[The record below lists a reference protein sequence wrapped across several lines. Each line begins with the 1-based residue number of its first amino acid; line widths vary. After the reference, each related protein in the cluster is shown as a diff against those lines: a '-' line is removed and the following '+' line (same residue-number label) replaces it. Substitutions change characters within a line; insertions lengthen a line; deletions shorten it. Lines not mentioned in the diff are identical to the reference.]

1 MNEKIEDFFLSC
13 KECVLENPRNFYGS
27 FSLGPFKNS
36 QSLTVANALRR
47 TLLSEIHGIA
57 ITHVEIQG
65 ATHEYTTLVGV
76 RESILDI
83 LLNFKH
89 IVLKTLSPFKKPV
102 YGYLNVRGPGIIRAS
117 DLKLPPM
124 IQIVDPDQYIA
135 TLNENGK
142 LFLKL
147 TISDFKNS
155 QKNEENFE
163 GFLNIPKLKSGENF
177 MRKKFRNGK
186 IGNKAESFQNFDNK
200 KRILFEEIYSK
211 KKSIVDEKK
220 FNNFN
225 SEETKIS
232 VASNNKNKNALWV
245 DPLFNPILK
254 VNYAIET
261 IEPVQKNIPNQ
272 IVFIEL
278 WTNGSIHPR
287 KAFYQTLLYLKTMF
301 DKLDSMR
308 FLNYQFTNYV
318 LDSQETKGKFLKSFE
333 YDYGFY
339 NLVEEKKNSSVPIE
353 IFLPEEIQQVEKDYV
368 VDLINASND
377 AWEGISLEKLNLP
390 YRVQKILEKN
400 NFFVVGDLLKLT
412 TKELKTFP
420 GIGSF
425 CLSIIVKSLK
435 KYRLKLKNEKNDI
448 EI

>member
-1 MNEKIEDFFLSC
+1 MNEKRGDFFLSC

-57 ITHVEIQG
+57 ITHVEIEG

-89 IVLKTLSPFKKPV
+89 IVLKTMSPFKKPV

-117 DLKLPPM
+117 DLKLPPT

-163 GFLNIPKLKSGENF
+163 GFLNIPKSKSSENF
-177 MRKKFRNGK
+177 MRKKFTNRK
-186 IGNKAESFQNFDNK
+186 IGNKAESFQNFENK
-200 KRILFEEIYSK
+200 KRILFEELYSK
-211 KKSIVDEKK
+211 NKSIVDEKK
-220 FNNFN
+220 FNNLN

-232 VASNNKNKNALWV
+232 VASNNKNKNTLWV

-261 IEPVQKNIPNQ
+261 VEPVQKNVPNQ
-272 IVFIEL
+272 ILFIEL

-318 LDSQETKGKFLKSFE
+318 LDSQETKNKFLKSFE

-339 NLVEEKKNSSVPIE
+339 NLVEEKKNSSVSTE
-353 IFLPEEIQQVEKDYV
+353 IFLPVEIQQVENDYV

-377 AWEGISLEKLNLP
+377 PWENISLEKLNLP

-400 NFFVVGDLLKLT
+400 NCFVVGDLLKLT
-412 TKELKTFP
+412 PKELKTFP

-425 CLSIIVKSLK
+425 CFSTIIKSLK
-435 KYRLKLKNEKNDI
+435 KYGLKFKNEK
-448 EI
+448 

>member
-1 MNEKIEDFFLSC
+1 MNEKIGDFFLSC

-47 TLLSEIHGIA
+47 TLLSEIHGVA
-57 ITHVEIQG
+57 ITHVEIEG
-65 ATHEYTTLVGV
+65 ATHEYTTVAGV

-89 IVLKTLSPFKKPV
+89 IVLKTMSPFKKPL

-124 IQIVDPDQYIA
+124 IRVVDPDQYIA

-142 LFLKL
+142 LFLKF

-155 QKNEENFE
+155 GKNGENFE
-163 GFLNIPKLKSGENF
+163 GFLNIPKFKNGKNFLK
-177 MRKKFRNGK
+177 KKFRNGK
-186 IGNKAESFQNFDNK
+186 SGNKFEGFKTLESNK
-200 KRILFEEIYSK
+200 LVHFEQIYSK
-211 KKSIVDEKK
+211 KKNVVDEKNFSD
-220 FNNFN
+220 FNTEGAKN
-225 SEETKIS
+225 SF
-232 VASNNKNKNALWV
+232 APNNKNKNALWV

-254 VNYAIET
+254 VNYAIES

-287 KAFYQTLLYLKTMF
+287 KAFYEALLYLKTMF

-308 FLNYQFTNYV
+308 FLNYQLTNYA
-318 LDSQETKGKFLKSFE
+318 LESQETKGQFFKSFE
-333 YDYGFY
+333 YDFGLY
-339 NLVEEKKNSSVPIE
+339 NLVEEKKNSILPTDIY
-353 IFLPEEIQQVEKDYV
+353 LPEEIQQVEKDYV
-368 VDLINASND
+368 VDLINASNE
-377 AWEGISLEKLNLP
+377 AWKEISLEKLNLP
-390 YRVQKILEKN
+390 YRVQNILEKN
-400 NFFVVGDLLKLT
+400 NFFVVGDLLKFT
-412 TKELKTFP
+412 IKDLKTFP
-420 GIGSF
+420 GIGNF
-425 CLSIIVKSLK
+425 CLSTIVKSLK
-435 KYRLKLKNEKNDI
+435 KYGLTLKSEKNEI
-448 EI
+448 EN